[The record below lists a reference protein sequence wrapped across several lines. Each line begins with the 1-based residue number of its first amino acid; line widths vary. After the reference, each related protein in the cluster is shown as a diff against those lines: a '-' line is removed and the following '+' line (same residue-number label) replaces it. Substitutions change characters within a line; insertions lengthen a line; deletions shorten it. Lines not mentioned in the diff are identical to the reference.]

1 MSLVDYD
8 ISSDEEENKEEK
20 KEEEKKPVIESNLK
34 RFARWWEELID
45 RKPEEEP
52 STTEAFPKFHKS
64 EDVPDLPNWIDDKP
78 SSIKKPS
85 PGKGNN
91 RLLPPQLW

>member
-34 RFARWWEELID
+34 RFAR
-45 RKPEEEP
+45 
-52 STTEAFPKFHKS
+52 
-64 EDVPDLPNWIDDKP
+64 
-78 SSIKKPS
+78 
-85 PGKGNN
+85 
-91 RLLPPQLW
+91 